1 MASVAV
7 SEPGLNEAQRTLKIK
22 SFDPTKAD
30 DYEFWEEQL
39 NSILS
44 ERAKA
49 SLQIG
54 RPTYEM
60 AKELAGAT
68 ATEDQIDLVFS
79 SLFNDFKACTGEA
92 PTAGLALFAST
103 VARAVSG
110 AETWAICGGHDGRS
124 HSNMLWCLDLA
135 TFCWSRCVPDK

>member
-60 AKELAGAT
+60 AKELAKLNA
-68 ATEDQIDLVFS
+68 Q
-79 SLFNDFKACTGEA
+79 
-92 PTAGLALFAST
+92 
-103 VARAVSG
+103 R
-110 AETWAICGGHDGRS
+110 R
-124 HSNMLWCLDLA
+124 
-135 TFCWSRCVPDK
+135 